1 MRPMLADPFAQN
13 FNRSIPRIEIFQW
26 SFRRN
31 SRCFSSPV
39 APKAVIT
46 FKFGR
51 SSHADQALY
60 DKLEAEIRV
69 TSTACTACPS
79 SRECTEHSVSPTWG
93 VHFHHIKYSSWGR
106 VTYHHITSPCTD
118 PTIHDIIPSHL
129 ITFCG
134 QTNHHPIVVL
144 QAARCSRAVAVADPT
159 SLKSLLL
166 GLLQLLSQMDRGN
179 SSRMGCLSDGLVES
193 FEPRGSLMQCL
204 PV

>member
-1 MRPMLADPFAQN
+1 MLADPFAQH
-13 FNRSIPRIEIFQW
+13 FNRSNPPC
-26 SFRRN
+26 

-79 SRECTEHSVSPTWG
+79 SRECTEHSVSPTRG

-106 VTYHHITSPCTD
+106 VTYHPITSTCTD

-129 ITFCG
+129 RTFCSP
-134 QTNHHPIVVL
+134 TNHHPISL
-144 QAARCSRAVAVADPT
+144 CSRQPVAAERW
-159 SLKSLLL
+159 
-166 GLLQLLSQMDRGN
+166 QWQIQR
-179 SSRMGCLSDGLVES
+179 R
-193 FEPRGSLMQCL
+193 
-204 PV
+204 